1 MTPRRAAGAAL
12 PATAGRSRALWPT
25 TLWSRALRSSALLLT
40 AALVIAACSSG
51 GGDSQDASAAQDTG
65 VSSREAVEAA
75 DGVCGVLVDFDH
87 TVADAVNGASR
98 QITGQSD
105 ADEARRLLLEATD
118 TVQQATDRLLD
129 DYAALGLGDEGDI
142 GRLVEDASARAE
154 DVTDQLDLIR
164 TTLTDEL
171 VDEGPRAILTA
182 TFIHYEKV
190 QSLAQPEVD
199 DYHDQALVDAL
210 NDRPD
215 CEHTI
220 SR

>member
-12 PATAGRSRALWPT
+12 PATAERSSA
-25 TLWSRALRSSALLLT
+25 LWSRALWSRAPRSSALLLT
-40 AALVIAACSSG
+40 AVLVVASCSSG
-51 GGDSQDASAAQDTG
+51 GDGQDASSAPDTG

-118 TVQQATDRLLD
+118 TVQQATDRLPD

-142 GRLVEDASARAE
+142 GRLIEDASARAG
-154 DVTDQLDLIR
+154 DVTVQLDLIR